1 MARDRGGARI
11 RHQML
16 IYPVTDCSMD
26 TPSYKEFT
34 ADGFVLSK
42 LDMEWFWNYYIP
54 HAKDRENP
62 YASPVRAKD
71 LKNLPPAHIIT
82 ASHDPLRDEG
92 EAYGELLKKAG
103 NKVKLKRFAGV
114 VHGFFS
120 LQAAIDQGKT
130 ATTQA
135 CGGTESIVEIDL
147 RRAGIASLVFA
158 MLVACCAMG
167 CHPSSRDVAPLPFL
181 PAPGVPMAR
190 KIPELERYIRAEM
203 ARENIPGLAIA
214 LVHDDQVFWTAGYGV
229 ANSLTRR
236 IVLADTP
243 FEAASIGKPLT
254 AYAALKLVQ
263 DGRLDLHKPLSSYL
277 TKQFVAPSPYR
288 DQITA
293 WHVMTHTSGL
303 SNHLL
308 EVTHEI
314 AFKPGSRF
322 SYSGVGFM
330 YLQRVIESITHQ
342 PFNDFM
348 TQTVFAQ
355 LGMGSTS
362 YFRSFGDDRIARGHI
377 DLFGFALPM
386 PFFPSRNLMPRTCYA
401 RRCQT
406 SRSSRSS

>member
-1 MARDRGGARI
+1 MTKLPGTAAALLV
-11 RHQML
+11 ML
-16 IYPVTDCSMD
+16 IV
-26 TPSYKEFT
+26 
-34 ADGFVLSK
+34 GF
-42 LDMEWFWNYYIP
+42 
-54 HAKDRENP
+54 
-62 YASPVRAKD
+62 
-71 LKNLPPAHIIT
+71 
-82 ASHDPLRDEG
+82 
-92 EAYGELLKKAG
+92 
-103 NKVKLKRFAGV
+103 
-114 VHGFFS
+114 
-120 LQAAIDQGKT
+120 
-130 ATTQA
+130 AT
-135 CGGTESIVEIDL
+135 
-147 RRAGIASLVFA
+147 
-158 MLVACCAMG
+158 G
-167 CHPSSRDVAPLPFL
+167 CRPSSHQVTPLSFT

-190 KIPELERYIRAEM
+190 TIPQLDRFIRVEL
-203 ARENIPGLAIA
+203 ARDNLPGLAIA

-263 DGRLDLHKPLSSYL
+263 DGRLDLHQPLSSYL
-277 TKQFVAPSPYR
+277 KKQFVAPSPYR

-386 PFFPSRNLMPRTCYA
+386 PFFPIAQPNAADLLCAAVPDLAKFAVELMNPRYLDRSLVALMLTDQVQGRIGTEPVA
-401 RRCQT
+401 WGMGIGIDHT
-406 SRSSRSS
+406 SSGACFWQWGDNADFESYLLGCPDAKIAVVILTNSSRGRIVAREVAVKALGE